1 MNLLND
7 IINRI
12 MKEKKKEIRHQFK
25 NGELLAYVCK
35 TEVRMFFRAHAEIF
49 AETIGVDFDYFIG
62 DTYKEDK
69 EANRPTEP
77 VEMCAFGDYYFNIH
91 DVRTVVENMHYWLE
105 RYGSKEALAEEIIDW
120 YDYIADTKTKDTDK
134 VSLFHWLCGCP
145 RPEKGGKDGSD

>member
-7 IINRI
+7 IINRT
-12 MKEKKKEIRHQFK
+12 MEKKKQIKHKLRD
-25 NGELLAYVCK
+25 GELLAYLCT
-35 TEVRMFFRAHAEIF
+35 TEAKMFFRAHAELFGDI
-49 AETIGVDFDYFIG
+49 IGVDFDYFIG

-105 RYGSKEALAEEIIDW
+105 RYGSKEALAEEIFDW
-120 YDYIADTKTKDTDK
+120 YDHIADTKTKDKDK
-134 VSLFHWLCGCP
+134 VNLFHWLSGCP

>member
-1 MNLLND
+1 
-7 IINRI
+7 
-12 MKEKKKEIRHQFK
+12 
-25 NGELLAYVCK
+25 
-35 TEVRMFFRAHAEIF
+35 MFFRAHAEIF

-134 VSLFHWLCGCP
+134 VNLFHWLSGCP

>member
-1 MNLLND
+1 MKLLND

-12 MKEKKKEIRHQFK
+12 MGKKKQIEHQFK
-25 NGELLAYVCK
+25 NGELLAYACK

-49 AETIGVDFDYFIG
+49 AETIGMDFDYFIG

-120 YDYIADTKTKDTDK
+120 YDHIADTKTKDK
-134 VSLFHWLCGCP
+134 VSLFSWLSGCP

>member
-1 MNLLND
+1 MKLLND

-35 TEVRMFFRAHAEIF
+35 TEVKMFFRAHAEIS
-49 AETIGVDFDYFIG
+49 AEIIGMDFDYFIR

-105 RYGSKEALAEEIIDW
+105 RYGSKEALAEEIFDW
-120 YDYIADTKTKDTDK
+120 YDHIADTRTKDK
-134 VSLFHWLCGCP
+134 VSLFHWLSGCP